1 MSLLNR
7 FFGTSLPNVRTKY
20 LSAACE
26 YNVGSSVMSLKL
38 SATSEINQSLN
49 FLADEIYIFRDIF
62 AYKVEY
68 TLSDLCDFN
77 YVNFSEIFN
86 CHLSGIMLL
95 ATRCRVECTLI

>member
-1 MSLLNR
+1 
-7 FFGTSLPNVRTKY
+7 
-20 LSAACE
+20 
-26 YNVGSSVMSLKL
+26 MSLKL

-68 TLSDLCDFN
+68 TLSDLCDFK
-77 YVNFSEIFN
+77 YVKFSEIFN
-86 CHLSGIMLL
+86 CHISGIMLL